1 MKNERRH
8 SLQVVITSGPEA
20 LGRAILG
27 FAFAVSAAASGVK
40 VMVVLALNGTAWA
53 RDNEPAAKQTLNGFE
68 SVGNYMKILEENGAT
83 VSLCSTCAGNGCNHT
98 CNTNADRN
106 SYVGL
111 TELAIRAAS
120 GRAQTVIF

>member
-27 FAFAVSAAASGVK
+27 FAFAVSAAVSGVK

-53 RDNEPAAKQTLNGFE
+53 RDNEPMAKQTLNGFE
-68 SVGNYMKILEENGAT
+68 SIGNYMKILEENGT
-83 VSLCSTCAGNGCNHT
+83 IVSLCSTCVENGCTQT
-98 CNTNADRN
+98 CNAHAGGI

-111 TELAIRAAS
+111 TELAIRAAC
-120 GRAQTVIF
+120 GPAQTVIF